1 MLNKCLLLGE
11 KVDEGSEATSDSN
24 RDQEKSVWSENEGRV
39 FQCQRTCEGPA
50 LSFQIEVWWILLNI

>member
-24 RDQEKSVWSENEGRV
+24 RDQEKGVWSENEGRV
-39 FQCQRTCEGPA
+39 FQCQRPCQGPA